1 MRSGS
6 LAMQWAALAGVILV
20 LTGLVGF
27 LDNPIVGKAS
37 GALVPTNELHNVV
50 HIATGLVALW
60 IAFGT
65 KGLAQANAV
74 IGFGVL
80 YAVVL
85 VATLVSPDLFGLFA
99 GYSTNFAEHIIHGGV
114 AAVSLIVGWMARSSL
129 ATA

>member
-27 LDNPIVGKAS
+27 IDNPLVGKAS
-37 GALVPTNELHNVV
+37 GALVPTNELHNLV

-85 VATLVSPDLFGLFA
+85 VATLISADLFGLFA
-99 GYSTNFAEHIIHGGV
+99 GYSANVAEHVIHGGV